1 MVAGTSSATTTAARR
16 VLGARTRASHTLS
29 HAHPL
34 ARPYSLSARLSQAPG
49 RAVFGATPFCLR
61 LPLPTLRCAHA
72 ALPLVRTGRGRGAHG
87 RSPCVS
93 RRSPGRCHTVHVGHA
108 AASECRRPRPQVFHD
123 RAKASDDRWWPP
135 GSWQRPPAAATARSA
150 LFGCS
155 CSHACD
161 ASQETLVTN
170 VECLER
176 RVSSF

>member
-1 MVAGTSSATTTAARR
+1 MGAGTSSATTTAARC

-49 RAVFGATPFCLR
+49 RDVFGATPTCLR

-72 ALPLVRTGRGRGAHG
+72 AMRLVRAGHSCGAHG

-93 RRSPGRCHTVHVGHA
+93 RVSAGRCRTVHEGPV
-108 AASECRRPRPQVFHD
+108 AASECRHPRPQVFPG
-123 RAKASDDRWWPP
+123 RPKASDDRWWPS
-135 GSWQRPPAAATARSA
+135 GSCQRPPAAPTARSA

-155 CSHACD
+155 CSHA
-161 ASQETLVTN
+161 APRLQRL
-170 VECLER
+170 L
-176 RVSSF
+176 